1 MMSNLFRKKNLD
13 KISSPEQLNDY
24 IRVTK
29 PSVWLTLLAV
39 LLLLFGMLAWSIL
52 GTVEVV
58 NQNGEITTVHPITF
72 ITN

>member
-1 MMSNLFRKKNLD
+1 MNDLFRKKNLD

-29 PSVWLTLLAV
+29 PSVWLILV
-39 LLLLFGMLAWSIL
+39 GLLLLLLGMLAWSIL

-58 NQNGEITTVHPITF
+58 TQSGQTITVHPINF

>member
-1 MMSNLFRKKNLD
+1 MNNLFRKKTLD

-39 LLLLFGMLAWSIL
+39 LLLLFGMLAWNIL

-58 NQNGEITTVHPITF
+58 NSKGQTETVHPLTF